1 MSSGVSHRRR
11 AALLAGLGA
20 LGAGAAGFALTGVRP
35 AWADGS
41 TPVAGVDYTVLTN
54 PQPTDAPPGKIQVL
68 DFFWYGCP
76 HCYAFLPYLE
86 AWQKK
91 LPPDVDFEHVPVAF
105 NPSTEPHSRIFYSL
119 KALGLVDE
127 MHAKVFDAYHN
138 RHMRL
143 LDPNEIADFMAANG
157 IPRAKWVAVYNSFS
171 VSSDVNRANMMV
183 QAYQIDGTPTLAC
196 DGRFLTSPAIA
207 SNHTPEG
214 ALAVM
219 DYLIARVRSER
230 ARQG

>member
-1 MSSGVSHRRR
+1 MSSGISHRRR
-11 AALLAGLGA
+11 AALLAGLGVW
-20 LGAGAAGFALTGVRP
+20 GAGASGFILTGLRSARAEDAV
-35 AWADGS
+35 
-41 TPVAGVDYTVLTN
+41 PVAGVDYSVLTN
-54 PQPTDAPPGKIQVL
+54 PQPTDAPPGKIQAL

-91 LPPDVDFEHVPVAF
+91 LPADVDFEHVPVAF
-105 NPSTEPHSRIFYSL
+105 SPEVEPHSRIFYSL

-127 MHAKVFDAYHN
+127 MHAKVFEAYHKK
-138 RHMRL
+138 HMRL
-143 LDPNEIADFMAANG
+143 LDSNEIADFMAANG
-157 IPRAKWVAVYNSFS
+157 IPRAQWLAVYNSFS
-171 VSSDVNRANMMV
+171 VSSEVNRANMMV

-196 DGRFLTSPAIA
+196 DGRFLTSPAMA
-207 SNHTPEG
+207 SSHTPQG

-230 ARQG
+230 AH